1 MVERSAAVTAG
12 TSLPDE
18 SSQSPETS
26 STVQQ
31 TLVSTWVSGRLH
43 ANELNHGQVSSADRH
58 EVQKASLSSG
68 EQTLVK
74 LQILKQH
81 KERKKHFQASGT
93 IDRWALGAGIKEA
106 RRLVIW

>member
-1 MVERSAAVTAG
+1 VTAR

-26 STVQQ
+26 SAAQQ
-31 TLVSTWVSGRLH
+31 TLASTRVSGRLH
-43 ANELNHGQVSSADRH
+43 ANELNHRQVSSVGRH
-58 EVQKASLSSG
+58 EVPSQGKSVSSG

-81 KERKKHFQASGT
+81 KERGENFFKPLEQSIDGT
-93 IDRWALGAGIKEA
+93 WRWYQEA
-106 RRLVIW
+106 RHLVIW

>member
-18 SSQSPETS
+18 FSQSPETS
-26 STVQQ
+26 RHWHRHICLDDFMPS
-31 TLVSTWVSGRLH
+31 LKR
-43 ANELNHGQVSSADRH
+43 SSIRSAR
-58 EVQKASLSSG
+58 ASLSSG

-81 KERKKHFQASGT
+81 KEMRKIIS
-93 IDRWALGAGIKEA
+93 
-106 RRLVIW
+106 RL

>member
-1 MVERSAAVTAG
+1 MTR

-81 KERKKHFQASGT
+81 KERKKNIFKPLEQL
-93 IDRWALGAGIKEA
+93 IDGHLALVSK
-106 RRLVIW
+106 RLAV